1 MWKAM
6 LDKTDELGK
15 RRGIVGDLLCG
26 SLNEDLKKMKRTKE
40 QSFKR
45 QVDIFQ
51 TMMGEVLESVKE
63 LTNVSEHLYILY
75 LYILRIKA
83 VIIHIIKVVVITMTG
98 LSLTCL
104 VPTNT
109 RV

>member
-45 QVDIFQ
+45 QVEIFQ

-63 LTNVSEHLYILY
+63 LTNVSKHLYILY
-75 LYILRIKA
+75 MYILCIKA
-83 VIIHIIKVVVITMTG
+83 VIIHIIKVVVITITG
-98 LSLTCL
+98 LSV

-109 RV
+109 TN

>member
-63 LTNVSEHLYILY
+63 LTNVSKHLYILY

>member
-1 MWKAM
+1 M

-75 LYILRIKA
+75 LYILHIKA
-83 VIIHIIKVVVITMTG
+83 VTCIIHIIKVVVITITG

-104 VPTNT
+104 VPTNA